1 MDERGNCARGQP
13 RVFHWPIRVYY
24 EDTDSGGVVYH
35 TSYLRFMERAR
46 TEWLRAIGFEQDWL
60 RREHG
65 LLFTVRSVRIDFLMP
80 GFFNDQLAVDTWAA
94 CHRRVSLR
102 FTQHIRQ
109 ARDDNAKGK
118 VLCRAEIEVVC
129 VGSQNLRPRPI
140 PSAIYAELMNVG

>member
-1 MDERGNCARGQP
+1 MDERRNCTPRQP

-60 RREHG
+60 RRELG

-80 GFFNDQLAVDTWAA
+80 AFFNSQLAVDTWAA
-94 CHRRVSLR
+94 CHRRVGLR
-102 FTQHIRQ
+102 FTQHIRHAQ
-109 ARDDNAKGK
+109 DDNAKGG
-118 VLCRAEIEVVC
+118 VLCRADIEVVC
-129 VGSQNLRPRPI
+129 IDGENLRPRPI